1 MRPVASPLFQGL
13 SAEEWAALEQSGCL
27 RTKSYPRHAVI
38 FHAGEHVH
46 ALGVVLRG
54 TVHIENLDL
63 WGSKSILS
71 SISAGQAFAETY
83 ALCGDVMMV
92 DAVAAEEC
100 EVLFVNISAF
110 SGGAPGTVHEKLLRN
125 LLTVSMRKNL
135 SLSQRIFCTIPSYN
149 SYQVFHLEFPLNISR
164 FLKNP
169 LITGTLLMTASGIA
183 SRIIGFFYRIFLAQ
197 TIGAEALGIYQ
208 LIAPVFAMCFA
219 LTASSIQT
227 SISKFVGDAC
237 GKNAGTS
244 QGEITARGY
253 LLLGLVISCTASVI
267 VGIFLYTQSDWIA
280 LHFLGELRCAPLLS
294 LLSFSMLPCCIHA
307 CINGYYYGKKRA
319 GIPSFCQL
327 VEQLARVGSV
337 WLIYQYTLEKGMELT
352 AFHAVAGLVAGECSG
367 LITSLI
373 AMSLEKR
380 LPGHSY
386 HTLSGQ
392 WKTMGKLFASMA
404 VPLTINRV
412 TTALFNSLEN
422 LLIPQKLQAF
432 GYSASDALSIFG
444 ILTGMTMSII
454 LFPSVLTNSF
464 SVLLLPAVSEAHSAH
479 NHAQIARTIKKAIL
493 YGLLLGFVF
502 TILFL
507 VFGARMGEVL
517 FHNTLA
523 GNFICQLSWLCPL
536 LYVTS
541 LLNSILHGLGNARQ
555 VLFVTLLACMIRIC
569 MILFLVPQYGIDAY
583 LWGMLLSY
591 VFAAI
596 ADILLLMPYS
606 RAG

>member
-1 MRPVASPLFQGL
+1 
-13 SAEEWAALEQSGCL
+13 
-27 RTKSYPRHAVI
+27 
-38 FHAGEHVH
+38 
-46 ALGVVLRG
+46 
-54 TVHIENLDL
+54 
-63 WGSKSILS
+63 
-71 SISAGQAFAETY
+71 
-83 ALCGDVMMV
+83 
-92 DAVAAEEC
+92 
-100 EVLFVNISAF
+100 
-110 SGGAPGTVHEKLLRN
+110 
-125 LLTVSMRKNL
+125 
-135 SLSQRIFCTIPSYN
+135 
-149 SYQVFHLEFPLNISR
+149 
-164 FLKNP
+164 
-169 LITGTLLMTASGIA
+169 MTASGIA

-197 TIGAEALGIYQ
+197 TIGAEALGVYQ

-267 VGIFLYTQSDWIA
+267 VGIFLYTQADWIA

-392 WKTMGKLFASMA
+392 WKTMGKLFSSMA

-479 NHAQIARTIKKAIL
+479 NHAQIARAIKKAIL

-507 VFGARMGEVL
+507 IFGDRMGEVL

-541 LLNSILHGLGNARQ
+541 LLNSILHGLGNARAGFVCHTAGMHDQ
-555 VLFVTLLACMIRIC
+555 DLHDSVSRPTVRNRCISVGDAAVLCICCDCRHSFAYALFPCRMIPHFLISLRQKKRRFPQITLPEPAFLYQDLSIIRC
-569 MILFLVPQYGIDAY
+569 DYTRDRYSPVLVSILILSPCSTNRGTFTFAPVSTVAGLVAPVAVSPLNPGSVSVISSSTKRGGSTANT
-583 LWGMLLSY
+583 LPL
-591 VFAAI
+591 
-596 ADILLLMPYS
+596 
-606 RAG
+606 

>member
-1 MRPVASPLFQGL
+1 
-13 SAEEWAALEQSGCL
+13 
-27 RTKSYPRHAVI
+27 
-38 FHAGEHVH
+38 
-46 ALGVVLRG
+46 
-54 TVHIENLDL
+54 
-63 WGSKSILS
+63 
-71 SISAGQAFAETY
+71 
-83 ALCGDVMMV
+83 
-92 DAVAAEEC
+92 
-100 EVLFVNISAF
+100 
-110 SGGAPGTVHEKLLRN
+110 
-125 LLTVSMRKNL
+125 
-135 SLSQRIFCTIPSYN
+135 
-149 SYQVFHLEFPLNISR
+149 
-164 FLKNP
+164 
-169 LITGTLLMTASGIA
+169 MTASGIA

-197 TIGAEALGIYQ
+197 TIGAEALGVYQ

-267 VGIFLYTQSDWIA
+267 VGIFLYTQADWIA

-392 WKTMGKLFASMA
+392 WKTMGKLFSSMA

-479 NHAQIARTIKKAIL
+479 NHAQIARAIKKAIL

-507 VFGARMGEVL
+507 VFGDRMGEVL

-555 VLFVTLLACMIRIC
+555 VLFVTLLGMHDQDLHDSVSRPTVRNRCISVGDAAVLCICCDCRHSFAYALFPCRMIPHFLISLRQKKRRFPQITLPEPAFLYQDFSIIRC
-569 MILFLVPQYGIDAY
+569 DYTRDRYSPVLVSILILSPCSTNRGTFTFAPVSTVAGLVAPVAVSPLNPGSVSVISSSTKRGGSTANT
-583 LWGMLLSY
+583 LPL
-591 VFAAI
+591 
-596 ADILLLMPYS
+596 
-606 RAG
+606 

>member
-1 MRPVASPLFQGL
+1 M
-13 SAEEWAALEQSGCL
+13 SACYTKNFSDIEKLRYVYLDLGKRFSFNLDFSFGNSETKKKIYNKSHKSNELEQSM
-27 RTKSYPRHAVI
+27 
-38 FHAGEHVH
+38 
-46 ALGVVLRG
+46 
-54 TVHIENLDL
+54 EN
-63 WGSKSILS
+63 
-71 SISAGQAFAETY
+71 
-83 ALCGDVMMV
+83 
-92 DAVAAEEC
+92 
-100 EVLFVNISAF
+100 N
-110 SGGAPGTVHEKLLRN
+110 
-125 LLTVSMRKNL
+125 
-135 SLSQRIFCTIPSYN
+135 TI
-149 SYQVFHLEFPLNISR
+149 I
-164 FLKNP
+164 
-169 LITGTLLMTASGIA
+169 
-183 SRIIGFFYRIFLAQ
+183 
-197 TIGAEALGIYQ
+197 
-208 LIAPVFAMCFA
+208 C
-219 LTASSIQT
+219 
-227 SISKFVGDAC
+227 
-237 GKNAGTS
+237 
-244 QGEITARGY
+244 
-253 LLLGLVISCTASVI
+253 
-267 VGIFLYTQSDWIA
+267 
-280 LHFLGELRCAPLLS
+280 
-294 LLSFSMLPCCIHA
+294 
-307 CINGYYYGKKRA
+307 
-319 GIPSFCQL
+319 
-327 VEQLARVGSV
+327 
-337 WLIYQYTLEKGMELT
+337 
-352 AFHAVAGLVAGECSG
+352 
-367 LITSLI
+367 
-373 AMSLEKR
+373 
-380 LPGHSY
+380 
-386 HTLSGQ
+386 TLSGQ